1 MILYQNENSSI
12 PYRYDRSVYQNF
24 HFVAHLHRSFELIM
38 VLHGSVTMTVEH
50 QTFTLCDGD
59 LALILPNQ
67 VHSFETPESSTVLVS
82 VFALEYVPF
91 LTKATR
97 GKGCLSNLFRM
108 DAADEEFLK
117 RKLMQ
122 DHLTREQLSAYL
134 SLAAAE
140 FLAQATLVPIAQ
152 SEKSNLLFHQMLEYV
167 SSHYRENISLEEMA
181 KALGYE
187 SHYLSRC
194 FHAYFHQNFRG
205 FINEYRI
212 NYARH
217 LMTLEGRE
225 MTLTEIAFASGFQS
239 VRNFNR
245 IYRSVTGVAPSAE
258 R

>member
-24 HFVAHLHRSFELIM
+24 HFVAHLHRSFELIV
-38 VLHGSVTMTVEH
+38 VLEGSVTMTVEH
-50 QTFTLCDGD
+50 QTVTMQEGD

-67 VHSFETPESSTVLVS
+67 VHRFETPERSTVLVS

-91 LTKATR
+91 LTKATH

-108 DAADEEFLK
+108 DGADADFLT

-122 DHLTREQLSAYL
+122 DGHTREQLSAYL

-140 FLAQATLVPIAQ
+140 FLKEATLVPIAQ
-152 SEKSNLLFHQMLEYV
+152 SEKSNLLLHQMLEYV
-167 SSHYRENISLEEMA
+167 SSHYRENISLEGMA
-181 KALGYE
+181 RALGYE

-225 MTLTEIAFASGFQS
+225 MTMTEIAFASGFQS